1 MRALWS
7 LLEIHEVKM
16 QKITSVFHND
26 PQKYHV
32 QLEDDDHPEKDK
44 IFLKNWHDL
53 IF

>member
-1 MRALWS
+1 
-7 LLEIHEVKM
+7 
-16 QKITSVFHND
+16 
-26 PQKYHV
+26 V